1 MFKYY
6 RTIPYGRRSKYIDK
20 WGEIPHKPTRD
31 IIFVDDTTGES
42 FTTNDLK
49 LKVYRRNEKIKGFYK
64 FYSPYFKERLVS
76 AILYVVNVKRISSM
90 SNQLKTIRKKFKKK
104 QIQLLAYYWQRDIG
118 EKIFEPHYHAILIIP
133 RISIELF
140 NILFEGK
147 KKKSGAKAELCQD
160 LERFTNYLNG
170 KEFFAPFRK
179 RNNSVSRKLL
189 IPPIILN

>member
-6 RTIPYGRRSKYIDK
+6 RTIPYERRSKYIDI
-20 WGEIPHKPTRD
+20 WGEVAHKPTRD

-49 LKVYRRNEKIKGFYK
+49 LKFYRRNQKIKRFYE

-118 EKIFEPHYHAILIIP
+118 EKIFEPHYHVILILP

-140 NILFEGK
+140 NQMFQGK
-147 KKKSGAKAELCQD
+147 NKSGANAVLCQD

-179 RNNSVSRKLL
+179 RNNSMSRKLL